1 MFAYRLAKD
10 LGLLLKDVLQMTTDE
25 FYGWI
30 AFYKIEADETKKVM
44 NRQKAQR
51 R

>member
-10 LGLLLKDVLQMTTDE
+10 LGLKVKEVLEMTSAE
-25 FYGWI
+25 FVGWI
-30 AFYKIEADETKKVM
+30 AFYKIEQEETRKAM
-44 NRQKAQR
+44 NKAKTR

>member
-10 LGLLLKDVLQMTTDE
+10 LGLKVSDVLEMTLSE
-25 FYGWI
+25 FAGWA
-30 AFYKIEADETKKVM
+30 AFYKMEHEET
-44 NRQKAQR
+44 QKQMQKTRSR